1 MKLSSSTLALCVGF
15 IAGAPLM
22 MAQGPQA
29 NVYIGLG
36 TAMDSSNGES
46 LNPLGTGFA
55 TTPEMT
61 GLFATVGGGFMLTNH
76 FGAGAEI
83 NWRAGSGDYAGLNY
97 RPIFYDFNGIWQPLK
112 TKRFV
117 PEIQAGVG
125 GVAVHFNANAQSCID
140 PLVGCQTVNV
150 GSESSNHFQT
160 HFAVAARIYATPH
173 IFFRPAVD
181 VHWVNDFFQFGS
193 NWVPEYTMGLGYS
206 FGGEK

>member
-97 RPIFYDFNGIWQPLK
+97 RPVFYDFNAIWQPIK

-117 PEIQAGVG
+117 PEVQAGIG
-125 GVAVHFNANAQSCID
+125 GVHVGFTANQTECSEI
-140 PLVGCQTVNV
+140 VGCSTVSL
-150 GSESSNHFQT
+150 GSESSSHFQV
-160 HFAVAARIYATPH
+160 HMALAARLYLTPH
-173 IFFRPAVD
+173 IFLRPAVD
-181 VHWVNDFFQFGS
+181 AHWVNNFFQFGS

-206 FGGEK
+206 FGGQ